1 MFKGLTQRAQR
12 VLQIL
17 AQDEAKRFHSDQLLP
32 EHIMLALL
40 KEGGGLG
47 YKALEKLMIDPA
59 KMQIELENV
68 IPRKRGGFTLG
79 DVPPSPRGR
88 KVLEDSAEEA
98 RNLGHEYIGTEHLLL
113 ACSRE
118 EDGRTA
124 QFLAEFSVTTE
135 MLREVIA
142 ELSGGTGRGTATAGS
157 TAGSSSASTP
167 SGQGRRRVATAQSG
181 KKTTPTLDEFSRD
194 LTALAREKGLDP
206 VVGRK
211 KEIERVIQ
219 ILARRTK
226 NNPVLIGEPGVGKTA
241 IVEGLAQKIVDGTA
255 PEVLVGRR
263 VLTLDL
269 ASLVAGTKY
278 RGEFEERL
286 KRVMKE
292 ITTNGNIIL
301 FIDELH
307 TIIGAGGAEG
317 AIDASNMLKP
327 ALSRGEMQCIG
338 ATTLNEYKKYIEKDA
353 ALERRFQSIIVAEP
367 SVEETIEILRGIK
380 VQYEEH
386 HNVSYTPGALEVASV
401 MSRRYIADRFLPDKA
416 IDLMDEAGS
425 RKRISNSVRPTE
437 IAELEKDVERLN
449 SEKLA
454 LVNSQNY
461 ERAAAVRD
469 EVRRIRERVEELRS
483 QWKVTLRSEQSVV
496 DAEDINY
503 VLSEITGIPLMRI
516 AQSESERLLD
526 IEKDLH
532 RKVIGQDEAIQVIA
546 SSIRRSRTGLSA
558 PERPMG
564 SFIFLGPTGVGKSL
578 LAKSLAEFLFGS
590 QDALIRIDMS
600 DYMEKHNVSR
610 LVGAPPGYVGYDEGG
625 VLTEKIRRKPYAV
638 VLLDEI
644 EKAHPDVFNIL
655 LQILEEGELQDN
667 LGHKVNFR
675 NTVLIMTSNAGAR
688 EITRDASVGF
698 RTDDGI
704 LNHREIQASAMNELR
719 RQFRPEFIN
728 RVDEIVVFHSLSD
741 KQVRTILDILLGEVQ
756 TRLAGR
762 EIILEVSKSARDL
775 LIERGYDV
783 KYGARPLRRTI
794 QREIEDPLALDLLR
808 NRFGEGDHILVSVR
822 NGEFSFRH
830 KNKRAASAGGDAG
843 GQNGGAEDGADGAGK
858 AQGAGSGAGK
868 AQGAGNA
875 SGSGDSQD
883 SSDAQ
888 ENANAPGADGSDE
901 QSGASDGEFRLG
913 DHS

>member
-47 YKALEKLMIDPA
+47 FKALEKLMIDPA
-59 KMQIELENV
+59 RMQIELENS

-98 RNLGHEYIGTEHLLL
+98 RSLGHEYIGTEHLLL

-118 EDGRTA
+118 EEGQTA
-124 QFLAEFSVTTE
+124 RFLMQYNITTDT
-135 MLREVIA
+135 LREVIA
-142 ELSGGTGRGTATAGS
+142 DLSGGTSRGAAPAGAAAG
-157 TAGSSSASTP
+157 AGSSSTP
-167 SGQGRRRVATAQSG
+167 SGRRRTATAQAG
-181 KKTTPTLDEFSRD
+181 KKATPTLDEFSRD
-194 LTALAREKGLDP
+194 LTVLAREDRLDP
-206 VVGRK
+206 VVGRSR
-211 KEIERVIQ
+211 EIERVIQ

-241 IVEGLAQKIVDGTA
+241 IVEGLAQKIHDGTA
-255 PEVLVGRR
+255 PEVLMGKR

-269 ASLVAGTKY
+269 ASLIAGTKY

-292 ITTNGNIIL
+292 ITTSGNVIL

-327 ALSRGEMQCIG
+327 ALSRGEIQCIG

-353 ALERRFQSIIVAEP
+353 ALERRFQSIIVEEP
-367 SVEETIEILRGIK
+367 SVEETIEILKGIRER
-380 VQYEEH
+380 YEQH
-386 HNVSYTPGALEVASV
+386 HNVSYTPGALEVAAV

-416 IDLMDEAGS
+416 IDLIDEAGS

-437 IAELEKDVERLN
+437 IAELEKRIEELN
-449 SEKLA
+449 SEKVA

-469 EVRRIRERVEELRS
+469 EVRHLRERVEQLRS

-496 DAEDINY
+496 DAEDINFI
-503 VLSEITGIPLMRI
+503 LSDITGIPLIRI
-516 AQSESERLLD
+516 AQSESDRLLD

-532 RKVIGQDEAIQVIA
+532 RRVIGQNDAIAAIA
-546 SSIRRSRTGLSA
+546 SAIRRSRTGLSA

-578 LAKSLAEFLFGS
+578 LAKSLAEFLFGTP
-590 QDALIRIDMS
+590 DALIRIDMS

-610 LVGAPPGYVGYDEGG
+610 LVGAPPGYIGYDEGG
-625 VLTEKIRRKPYAV
+625 VLTEKIRRKPYSV

-655 LQILEEGELQDN
+655 LQILEEGELHDN
-667 LGHKVNFR
+667 LGHRVNFR

-688 EITRDASVGF
+688 EITRDAAVGF
-698 RTDDGI
+698 RTGDG
-704 LNHREIQASAMNELR
+704 LMDYREIKASAMNELR
-719 RQFRPEFIN
+719 RAFRPEFIN
-728 RVDEIVVFHSLSD
+728 RVDEIVVFHSLSGE
-741 KQVRTILDILLGEVQ
+741 QVRSILEILLADVQ
-756 TRLAGR
+756 TRLANR
-762 EIILEVSKSARDL
+762 EIVLEVTRSAREL
-775 LIERGYDV
+775 LIRKGYDV
-783 KYGARPLRRTI
+783 KFGARPMRRTI
-794 QREIEDPLALDLLR
+794 QREIEDPLAMDILR
-808 NRFGEGDHILVSVR
+808 GRFSEGDHVVVSTRKDEIV
-822 NGEFSFRH
+822 FRR
-830 KNKRAASAGGDAG
+830 KTRRPKDTPAPPVEAV
-843 GQNGGAEDGADGAGK
+843 AEETP
-858 AQGAGSGAGK
+858 QY
-868 AQGAGNA
+868 
-875 SGSGDSQD
+875 
-883 SSDAQ
+883 
-888 ENANAPGADGSDE
+888 
-901 QSGASDGEFRLG
+901 RLG
-913 DHS
+913 DQ

>member
-59 KMQIELENV
+59 RMQIELESV

-118 EDGRTA
+118 EGGRTA
-124 QFLAEFSVTTE
+124 QFLQEFQVTTE
-135 MLREVIA
+135 TLREVIA
-142 ELSGGTGRGTATAGS
+142 DLSGSAGRGQVGS
-157 TAGSSSASTP
+157 GASSSTSGASSSSQT
-167 SGQGRRRVATAQSG
+167 RRRVATAQSG

-194 LTALAREKGLDP
+194 LTTLARENKLDP
-206 VVGRK
+206 VVGRAR
-211 KEIERVIQ
+211 EIERVIQ

-255 PEVLVGRR
+255 PEVLVGKR

-269 ASLVAGTKY
+269 ASLIAGTKY

-292 ITTNGNIIL
+292 ITTNGNVIL

-353 ALERRFQSIIVAEP
+353 ALERRFQSIIVQEP
-367 SVEETIEILRGIK
+367 SVEQTIEILKGIK
-380 VQYEEH
+380 ERYEQH

-401 MSRRYIADRFLPDKA
+401 MSRRYISDRFLPDKA

-437 IAELEKDVERLN
+437 IAELEQQIEVLN
-449 SEKLA
+449 GEKLA

-469 EVRRIRERVEELRS
+469 EVRQLKDRVENLRN

-503 VLSEITGIPLMRI
+503 VLSEITGIPLVRI
-516 AQSESERLLD
+516 AQSESDRLLD

-532 RKVIGQDEAIQVIA
+532 RRVVGQDEAIQVIA

-590 QDALIRIDMS
+590 SDALIRIDMS

-625 VLTEKIRRKPYAV
+625 VLTEKIRRKPYSV

-675 NTVLIMTSNAGAR
+675 NTVMIMTSNAGAR
-688 EITRDASVGF
+688 EITREASVGF
-698 RTDDGI
+698 RTNDGI
-704 LNHREIQASAMNELR
+704 LEHREIQASAMNELR
-719 RQFRPEFIN
+719 RRFRPEFLN

-741 KQVRTILDILLGEVQ
+741 EQVRNILGILLGEMQ
-756 TRLAGR
+756 MRLASR
-762 EIILEVSKSARDL
+762 EITLEVSRTARDL
-775 LIERGYDV
+775 LIEKGYDV

-794 QREIEDPLALDLLR
+794 QREIEDPLAMDLLR

-822 NGEFSFRH
+822 KGSFTFRRKGGKREKTEGEKSLVASDAG
-830 KNKRAASAGGDAG
+830 KSSAGKSS
-843 GQNGGAEDGADGAGK
+843 AGK
-858 AQGAGSGAGK
+858 SETGEGDVSAGDTGT
-868 AQGAGNA
+868 
-875 SGSGDSQD
+875 
-883 SSDAQ
+883 
-888 ENANAPGADGSDE
+888 APS
-901 QSGASDGEFRLG
+901 GEFRLG
-913 DHS
+913 DQG